1 MGTRGSGISYIGE
14 IFKMIKIDLPK
25 NIEYYQINK
34 ISFESN
40 SKFKLN
46 IVDPI
51 NLKDIEIICNNARTL
66 NLFKFGGDDEIYQ
79 IGEIIIYKI
88 EDFTKLKDV
97 FNAFEIESVQDL
109 SSVHYVHID
118 GELCL
123 DMLCGEIEITIE
135 A

>member
-1 MGTRGSGISYIGE
+1 
-14 IFKMIKIDLPK
+14 MIKIDLPK
-25 NIEYYQINK
+25 NIDYFQINK

-40 SKFKLN
+40 SKFKLKLIDPLSLNN
-46 IVDPI
+46 IG
-51 NLKDIEIICNNARTL
+51 IICNSTRTL

-109 SSVHYVHID
+109 SSVHHVHID